1 MCGMRVQG
9 GEITVPKL
17 LFSTFYLSQR
27 PYLVSGSL
35 RDQILYPYPPADVW
49 AGAAPEARA
58 AFDAMPA
65 AHMSED
71 DRDARLEA
79 VIEAVELDY
88 LLGRCAALHPVV
100 SCLVHFGVHEP
111 LLATAVHS

>member
-1 MCGMRVQG
+1 LVQG
-9 GEITVPKL
+9 GEITVPSK

-35 RDQILYPYPPADVW
+35 RDQVLYPYPPAAVW
-49 AGAAPEARA
+49 EDARAEARA
-58 AFDAMPA
+58 DFSRLPVAL
-65 AHMSED
+65 MSEE

-88 LLGRCAALHPVV
+88 LLGR
-100 SCLVHFGVHEP
+100 
-111 LLATAVHS
+111 